1 MALKIFFK
9 QRKEEINLELLLEKS
24 LTTDI
29 KLNFF
34 TLK

>member
-29 KLNFF
+29 KLNF
-34 TLK
+34 LL